1 MLLYEELTRDLDVLC
16 SVLYRHLGGARQDN
30 RIVPF
35 GEPPSPPCLHRPV
48 RPTDPLSCSS
58 LVAPAE
64 GLPIFQMTEPQ
75 REQVW
80 AILRAF
86 NCYLPPK
93 ALEARM
99 NRLRSVQEE
108 TYFAWIGG
116 YGLGDPYYFRIHSPM
131 TFSEV
136 SSGPFLRT
144 IY

>member
-1 MLLYEELTRDLDVLC
+1 MSPPL
-16 SVLYRHLGGARQDN
+16 RHIY
-30 RIVPF
+30 IVP
-35 GEPPSPPCLHRPV
+35 SVQLN
-48 RPTDPLSCSS
+48 PLSCSS
-58 LVAPAE
+58 LVSPAE
-64 GLPIFQMTEPQ
+64 GLPISQMTEPQ

-80 AILRAF
+80 SILRAF

-99 NRLRSVQEE
+99 NRLRSVQGE

-136 SSGPFLRT
+136 SRAFFGDDLWNRS
-144 IY
+144 